1 VENGKLD
8 EKLEGIRL
16 SVAQFLVIL
25 FVSVTFLTGC
35 VRENVKLSV
44 AQDKSS
50 ASKGSDSS
58 ELLSVDEVMA
68 VAAACDAEYT
78 DGWICSREPRI
89 LKSPYGKISPQEK
102 ADFAMAYRQF
112 IESGKQ
118 DLLNRPLSYI
128 PYKERANFAR
138 NYWQH
143 SAKFGAQFCAEKK
156 KMQVCWVHESLLDGG
171 ELWWRAAEKHF
182 GDKINSLGA
191 MAHDNEQDMVFH
203 YMDSPGSPSSFA
215 FEYARAPEIIAPN

>member
-1 VENGKLD
+1 MENGKSD

-16 SVAQFLVIL
+16 SVAQFLVVLFFSVIL
-25 FVSVTFLTGC
+25 LTGC
-35 VRENVKLSV
+35 ARANVKLPV
-44 AQDKSS
+44 VQEQSS
-50 ASKGSDSS
+50 GFKVNDSC
-58 ELLSVDEVMA
+58 ELLRVEEVMA
-68 VAAACDAEYT
+68 IAAACDAEYT

-89 LKSPYGKISPQEK
+89 LKSPYAKISPQDK

-112 IESGKQ
+112 IESDGQ
-118 DLLNRPLSYI
+118 DMLNKPLSYI
-128 PYKERANFAR
+128 PYKKRANFAR

-143 SAKFGAQFCAEKK
+143 SAKFGARFCAEKK

-191 MAHDNEQDMVFH
+191 MAHDNEQEMVFH
-203 YMDSPGSPSSFA
+203 YMDSPGKPSSFA
-215 FEYARAPEIIAPN
+215 FEYARAPEIKLAN